1 MRIGLFTIFRCV
13 NYGAV
18 LQALALK
25 YVLTHQFPNAT
36 IEVINH
42 FMDPRDNHLL
52 GKITNPNTPW
62 FQRWRNKWK
71 FQKRFYRSDL
81 FEVRREKT
89 IQLIDSVLQPTKHLF
104 KSPSEL
110 AGLPPYDV
118 VVVGSDQVWNP
129 ELNHDFAINQYL
141 CTTLPEQQRRV
152 SYAASF
158 GVGVLPDEVK
168 PMYRA
173 ALSKFSMITVR
184 EETGAKICEMLLGS
198 RPPVVLDPTM
208 LLDAADWRE
217 LIASLRSEPIAD
229 AGNYLFA
236 YWVRTPIQADIDAL
250 AVYAQQA
257 GMPIR
262 LTVAGQLPKLNFPA
276 TVLPQVDADP
286 IDLVR
291 LLDASAG
298 VITDSFHGLQFSVN
312 LSKPVLALGELSSPH
327 SKASRLVDFCSRCGL
342 TGACAELCDFR
353 SGNLIPLSPPAT
365 GDILREGRA
374 FSIACLKEMIQ
385 L

>member
-25 YVLTHQFPNAT
+25 HVLSRQFPDASVE
-36 IEVINH
+36 IINH
-42 FMDPRDNHLL
+42 LMDPRDNHLL
-52 GKITNPNTPW
+52 GKVTNPNTPW
-62 FQRWRNKWK
+62 FQRWRNKQK
-71 FQKRFYRSDL
+71 FQKKFYRSDL
-81 FEVRREKT
+81 FEVRRAKTVRLIEK
-89 IQLIDSVLQPTKHLF
+89 VLQPTEELF
-104 KSPSEL
+104 TNPEAL
-110 AGLPPYDV
+110 ATLSPYDV

-129 ELNHDFAINQYL
+129 ELNHDFPINQYL
-141 CTTLPEQQRRV
+141 CTTFPEKQRRV

-158 GVGVLPDEVK
+158 GVGELPDEVK
-168 PMYRA
+168 PVYRD
-173 ALSKFSMITVR
+173 ALSKFTLITVR
-184 EETGAKICEMLLGS
+184 EETGAKICEMLSGS
-198 RPPVVLDPTM
+198 CPPVVLDPTM
-208 LLDAADWRE
+208 LLDAAEWRT
-217 LIASLRSEPIAD
+217 LTASLRSEPVTD

-276 TVLPQVDADP
+276 MVLPQVDADP

-312 LSKPVLALGELSSPH
+312 LSKPVLALGDLSNPH
-327 SKASRLVDFCSRCGL
+327 SKASRLVDFCARCGL

-365 GDILREGRA
+365 GDILREGRT